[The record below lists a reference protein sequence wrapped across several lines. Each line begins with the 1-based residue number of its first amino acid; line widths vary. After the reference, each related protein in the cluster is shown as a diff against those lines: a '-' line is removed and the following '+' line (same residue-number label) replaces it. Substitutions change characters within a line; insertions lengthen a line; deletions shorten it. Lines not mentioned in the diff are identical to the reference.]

1 MFLDNLVTHYCGIER
16 GFKML
21 NQIVLE
27 HDDEDLNIAIDE
39 HSCTGRGEDAPEE
52 IIGDLI
58 EEDGD
63 NKS

>member
-1 MFLDNLVTHYCGIER
+1 
-16 GFKML
+16 ML